1 MQTHTAA
8 GGAASAVTAATLISS
23 LAGSP
28 WWLTVSILT
37 ALTVLGS
44 VYLWTQ
50 TQLQLAQL
58 AQLKTV
64 PTEPPAVAALRAAA
78 RGSIP
83 DDEPLRLTSPESP
96 RNLIGGP

>member
-1 MQTHTAA
+1 MNDSAAAHAAA
-8 GGAASAVTAATLISS
+8 GTAGAAVTAATLVST

-28 WWLTVSILT
+28 WWLTVSLLT

-50 TQLQLAQL
+50 TQLQLERLKL
-58 AQLKTV
+58 A
-64 PTEPPAVAALRAAA
+64 PTQPPAPPDEPAAVTALRAAA

-83 DDEPLRLTSPESP
+83 DDEPRRLTGEP
-96 RNLIGGP
+96 

>member
-1 MQTHTAA
+1 MEAQHTAA
-8 GGAASAVTAATLISS
+8 GSAATAVTAATLVST

-28 WWLTVSILT
+28 WWLTVSLVV

-50 TQLQLAQL
+50 TQIQLER
-58 AQLKTV
+58 LKAA
-64 PTEPPAVAALRAAA
+64 PRATEPPAVAALRAAG

-83 DDEPLRLTSPESP
+83 DDEPLRLTNQGEP
-96 RNLIGGP
+96 